1 MKVQAR
7 IILADSCAAS
17 LKACDPDDFPNLY
30 ILLKIAATLLVTSCE
45 CERLINTM
53 RRLNNYM
60 RCTMGESRLFSL
72 AIMHIKYDK
81 PIDLDEVM
89 VNLFEGLHTWT
100 MQLQS
105 LPYETEWSFCELI
118 IT

>member
-1 MKVQAR
+1 
-7 IILADSCAAS
+7 
-17 LKACDPDDFPNLY
+17 
-30 ILLKIAATLLVTSCE
+30 
-45 CERLINTM
+45 
-53 RRLNNYM
+53 
-60 RCTMGESRLFSL
+60 MGESRLSSL

-89 VNLFEGLHTWT
+89 VNLFEGLHTWM

-118 IT
+118 ITWITVAHVVAPIYPSDLVLYVVKIIPPLKIFP